1 MSVRDLDRVQ
11 LSSLAAPDELLFEQE
26 RASGGSVRMR
36 ALVQE
41 ILNEIR
47 LANWKRKP
55 RAIAML
61 GADKHANFSVSAP
74 YRPRSEGRGQVA
86 RAQGHIPC
94 IGADCPVLYLF
105 QVSSAKSGL
114 VPLEIVRAKA
124 VESILECRD
133 WELEHELGDYS
144 QPSPQAS
151 SIHMR
156 EGDRRRRRK
165 GGGFTHGHYGDLD
178 MAYHTERSKLLSS
191 HAQKD
196 HNNGLNIIKNSLAIL
211 RSSDTLLR
219 HR

>member
-1 MSVRDLDRVQ
+1 MSNGLCGCFCGSRMLLAGWAGGGCRVSVRDLDRVQ

-74 YRPRSEGRGQVA
+74 YRPRSEGRGQV
-86 RAQGHIPC
+86 
-94 IGADCPVLYLF
+94 
-105 QVSSAKSGL
+105 SSAKSGL

-151 SIHMR
+151 SIHIR
-156 EGDRRRRRK
+156 E
-165 GGGFTHGHYGDLD
+165 DLD